1 MEILDYEQARQYNA
15 TGSQALQCSRLK
27 CTSLIYKVDST
38 LLSMKC
44 IFQGTEA
51 LRGIAARYDI
61 CKVIGKASAVCIK
74 PNMNASPTECPESYT
89 VWPPGPTAVC
99 QPRLWVL
106 I

>member
-27 CTSLIYKVDST
+27 CTSLIYNVDST

-51 LRGIAARYDI
+51 LRGIAAHYDI

-74 PNMNASPTECPESYT
+74 PNMH
-89 VWPPGPTAVC
+89 
-99 QPRLWVL
+99 L
-106 I
+106 